1 MMQISR
7 DAETIG
13 LLFKAMAHYRCA
25 TVADLA
31 RHFGVAAGP
40 PLLEAL
46 GMAEDTRARWAEV
59 ADLSVDM
66 QLRPAGSG
74 EAAGAPAVT
83 ETPAEAEIAADAFAP
98 LAVQQEPRTAL
109 RTLRETVGLTV
120 QQLAAKVGVPA
131 SAIGDWERGAV
142 VPEARQVGQ
151 LAQALG
157 IAPEQVRAVLPAS
170 RDEA

>member
-13 LLFKAMAHYRCA
+13 LLFKAMAHYGCA
-25 TVADLA
+25 TVTDLA
-31 RHFGVAAGP
+31 QHFSVAAGP
-40 PLLEAL
+40 SLLEAL
-46 GMAEDTRARWAEV
+46 GIDDDTQARWAEV
-59 ADLSVDM
+59 ADLGAA
-66 QLRPAGSG
+66 LWYRPAGSG
-74 EAAGAPAVT
+74 EVTAVASTT
-83 ETPAEAEIAADAFAP
+83 ETPDEAEVSADAFAP
-98 LAVQQEPRTAL
+98 LTVQQEPLTAL

-131 SAIGDWERGAV
+131 SALGDWERGAV

-157 IAPEQVRAVLPAS
+157 VAPEQVLAVLPTSQDGA
-170 RDEA
+170 